1 MFVKTFLKSS
11 SRSKLKKIFGFF
23 LLLNP
28 YLYWKY
34 IDLESKKKKFD
45 FLIQDKFLIKTLY
58 QLEDINTIFEFGC
71 GFGDRLYNIK
81 KEFGSDL
88 TLDGFDINQKRIQ
101 KGSELLLNNNIDG
114 ILLSTKE
121 NKNKYD
127 IVFTSMTLIYFN
139 ENQIIEILKKLINKT
154 NKYLILQEVCS
165 FSNMHKSTLF
175 AHNYFEIFKKLDLK
189 NFKFD
194 KIPNPN
200 WERGKDVY
208 GVNIIISL

>member
-11 SRSKLKKIFGFF
+11 SRSKLKKILGFF

-45 FLIQDKFLIKTLY
+45 FLIQDKFLIKTLHE
-58 QLEDINTIFEFGC
+58 LEDINTIFEFGC

-81 KEFGSDL
+81 KEFGSDF
-88 TLDGFDINQKRIQ
+88 TLEGFDINQKRIQ
-101 KGSELLLNNNIDG
+101 KGSELLLKNNIDG

-165 FSNMHKSTLF
+165 FSQLHKSTLF
-175 AHNYFEIFKKLDLK
+175 AHNYLHIFKKLNLK

-194 KIPNPN
+194 KIPNRN
-200 WERGKDVY
+200 WVRGKNVY